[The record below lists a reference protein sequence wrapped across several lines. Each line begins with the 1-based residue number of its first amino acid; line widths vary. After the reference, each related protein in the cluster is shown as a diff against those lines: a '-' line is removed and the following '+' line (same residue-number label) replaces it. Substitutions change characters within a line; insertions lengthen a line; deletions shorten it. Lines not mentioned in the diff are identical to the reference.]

1 MAGHYHQTQ
10 LLTADKVWDKID
22 FIGLLLDN
30 PLDDVAGLPAGQ
42 AVRLQQV
49 PDSRHSL
56 MLGPESHSE
65 EHLAP
70 GCNFK
75 SSQFAW
81 YKVFWQYLHLTL
93 TFTPLEASASVISCL
108 GKCSW
113 TNDLPTLIFFL
124 GTDELLELEE
134 FLPVSPEKLEEF
146 LPESPET
153 WRNDITQLVAHLS
166 ETRYLHIP
174 TSRYEDDETQQ
185 QHTEILYLR
194 PRSFLLI
201 I

>member
-70 GCNFK
+70 GLGLEQSKDNSLVLHPHLK
-75 SSQFAW
+75 HSHQLGD
-81 YKVFWQYLHLTL
+81 QHNYL
-93 TFTPLEASASVISCL
+93 V
-108 GKCSW
+108 
-113 TNDLPTLIFFL
+113 
-124 GTDELLELEE
+124 
-134 FLPVSPEKLEEF
+134 
-146 LPESPET
+146 
-153 WRNDITQLVAHLS
+153 
-166 ETRYLHIP
+166 YL
-174 TSRYEDDETQQ
+174 
-185 QHTEILYLR
+185 
-194 PRSFLLI
+194 
-201 I
+201 